1 MAPKKKPQKQSNKAA
16 SSSSSSSSKKK
27 PSSGPKLQI
36 SAENEDRLRRLL
48 LNSGRTAPPA
58 AAPIHSALSKNQKA
72 KKLNTVYEK
81 LSCEG
86 FVDDQIELALSS
98 LRDGATFET
107 ALDWLCLNLPSHELP
122 VKFSTGA
129 SRFPTGGGSVGVIL
143 TSREDWNESSDSSV
157 ELKQEEPEVYVKVK
171 GKQDEDALRSD
182 QSSQADWIRQYMR
195 RQEEEELESWED
207 EVDGVGSSR
216 EASGPRAFD
225 VIAKEYYSAR
235 SDAIKAKDKRDKK
248 GQEQAG
254 LAIRKLKQE
263 IAALGISEA
272 ALESEFQREYASEDA
287 TEKEIASPMPDN
299 IHEAVDAD
307 SIQPLD
313 EPVLDENPI
322 ENCGSEENQPKDLPS
337 CSPGQEVVA
346 SDDNSEYLALDD
358 MFSVDVP
365 HYEASPHELLELQKK
380 EKMREL
386 RSEENLGK
394 LEGIW
399 KKGEA
404 QKVPKAFLH
413 QLCQRS
419 GWDAPK
425 FNKVTGEGRK
435 ISYTDAQNR
444 VAAFALHKLFSDLP
458 VHFAITEPYA
468 SLVLIWKQE
477 ELFCTVQSTEEDRR
491 ANFVD
496 RLLESDNLSL
506 SASSSG
512 ISDAVPMVDTYVKE
526 KDDLGVA
533 RSNHRAKSMT
543 WDMLKT
549 RTALP
554 ISEVKNDI
562 LQHLKER
569 DVLVVCGET
578 GSGKTTQV
586 PQFILDDMIESGRG
600 GYCNIICTQPR
611 RIAAISV
618 AQRVADE
625 RCESSPGSDDSLVGY
640 QVRLESA
647 RSDKT
652 RLLFCTTGILL
663 RKLAGD
669 KTLNDVTHIIV
680 DEVHERSLLGDFLL
694 IILKSLIEKQSCD
707 NTSQR
712 LKVILMSATVDA
724 NLFSNY
730 FAHCPVITAQGRTHP
745 VTTHFLEE
753 IYEST
758 RYLLAPDSPAAL
770 RSDSSIKDKLGS
782 VNDRRGK
789 KNLVLAG
796 WGDDYLLSEDCLNPF
811 YVSGNYNSYSDQ
823 TQQNLK
829 RLNEDA
835 IDYELLEELICHID
849 DTCNEGAI
857 LVFLP
862 GVSEIHMLLDRLAAS
877 YRFRGPSADWL
888 LPLHSSIASTE
899 QKRVFLRPP
908 EDVRKVIIATN
919 IAETSITIDD
929 VVYVIDSGKHKENR
943 YNPQKALEPP
953 SEGAIASAI
962 SLLHEVGAVE
972 GDEELTPLGHHL
984 AKLPVDVLIG
994 KVYFYNITVA
1004 LLSSLLH
1011 IFTLSS
1017 QHLAS
1022 FHHVSSLTLLRN
1034 ILPSFQCL
1042 DHIGLDAVKQN
1053 VDRVKL
1059 ALFSDNMDKSSEL
1072 NNNDKQ
1078 SDHLLM
1084 MVAYDKWVKILNERG
1099 MKAAQRFCESKFL
1112 SSSVMRMIRDMRVQY
1127 GTLLADIG
1135 LINLPKTGEFAG
1147 RKKKNLDV
1155 WFSDQT
1161 QPFNMYS
1168 QQPEVVKA
1176 ILCAGLY
1183 PNIAANDKGI
1193 TETAVNSLTKQGNQT
1208 KSYSA
1213 WYDGRREVYIH
1224 PSSINSNFKA
1234 FQYPFLVFLEKV
1246 ETNKVYLRDTTI
1258 VSPFSILLFG
1268 GSINVHHQ
1276 SGSVTIDGW
1285 LKIAAPAQTAVLFKE
1300 LRLTLHSILKDLIR
1314 KPEISGIVHN
1324 EVLIF
1329 VLTSSSSDALAPED
1343 SPLLCI
1349 HGALPLH
1356 LSQIRVSYLSIRSLS
1371 ICYFGL
1377 MGVTVTASV
1386 LGDGNLLVWAGGQK
1400 LQESLFQGLLP
1411 SFPGSSRISPRGL
1424 EHKQPKNVNIDIEK
1438 TVVVGQSG
1446 ATHFKTIQAA
1456 IDSVPSG
1463 NNKWIKIQLQ
1473 NGIYFEKIVIPMEK
1487 EKIILQGN
1495 NPLEVIVQYNDA
1507 GQASSSGPMI
1517 VNAEYFV
1524 AINVT
1529 FKKCVIYVKGM
1540 INVKGMTNDEM
1551 VKSGEMLPG
1560 FITAQGRQSEQDT
1573 SGFVFKFCTIKG
1585 DGTAALGRAYRG
1597 YSRVVFY
1604 ATNMSNVIVPQGWDA
1619 WHYKGQ
1625 EDKITFAEVSC
1636 TGEGANKQGRV
1647 GWEKNLSHIDI
1658 AFLINIKTFIAED
1671 GWMTTLPSS
1680 F

>member
-1 MAPKKKPQKQSNKAA
+1 MAPKKKPQNQSNRAA
-16 SSSSSSSSKKK
+16 SSSKSNHQK

-48 LNSGRTAPPA
+48 LNSVRSDPPA
-58 AAPIHSALSKNQKA
+58 PAPIHSALTKSQKA
-72 KKLNTVYEK
+72 KKLNSIYEK

-98 LRDGATFET
+98 LRDGATFEA

-129 SRFPTGGGSVGVIL
+129 SRFPAGGGSVGVIS
-143 TSREDWNESSDSSV
+143 TSREDWNDFADSSV
-157 ELKQEEPEVYVKVK
+157 QLRQEEPEVLVKVK
-171 GKQDEDALRSD
+171 GKQDEDNLTSD

-195 RQEEEELESWED
+195 RQEEEEWESWED
-207 EVDGVGSSR
+207 EVDGVGSR
-216 EASGPRAFD
+216 NEVSGPRPYD

-235 SDAIKAKDKRDKK
+235 SDAIKAKEKRDKK

-263 IAALGISEA
+263 ISALGLSEA
-272 ALESEFQREYASEDA
+272 TLESEFQHEHAFEDA
-287 TEKEIASPMPDN
+287 TEKELTSPMPDG
-299 IHEAVDAD
+299 IHEPVNAD
-307 SIQPLD
+307 DVSNQPID
-313 EPVLDENPI
+313 EPTLDANPHGS
-322 ENCGSEENQPKDLPS
+322 CGSEDIQPKTLPS
-337 CSPGQEVVA
+337 SSPAQELVA
-346 SDDNSEYLALDD
+346 SDSDDGSVDVELGD
-358 MFSVDVP
+358 MFSEDVRTS
-365 HYEASPHELLELQKK
+365 EVLPHELLELQKK
-380 EKMREL
+380 EKLREL
-386 RSEENLGK
+386 RSEKNLGK

-399 KKGEA
+399 KKGES
-404 QKVPKAFLH
+404 QKIPKAFLH

-419 GWDAPK
+419 GWEAPK
-425 FNKVTGEGRK
+425 FNKVTAEGRNF
-435 ISYTDAQNR
+435 SYNVSILRKASGRGKSRQAGGLVTLQLPHQDADFESIEDAQNR
-444 VAAFALHKLFSDLP
+444 VAAFALHKIFSDLP

-477 ELFCTVQSTEEDRR
+477 ELLCTIQSTEEDRR
-491 ANFVD
+491 SNFVD
-496 RLLESDNLSL
+496 RLLEAENFSL
-506 SASSSG
+506 TASSSG
-512 ISDAVPMVDTYVKE
+512 ISDALPMVDTFVEE
-526 KDDLGVA
+526 KDDLGVVK
-533 RSNHRAKSMT
+533 SNRRAKRDSSIEAECLSLQQKQENKKKM
-543 WDMLKT
+543 WKYKDMLKT

-554 ISEVKNDI
+554 IAEVKNDI
-562 LQHLKER
+562 LQHLKEK

-586 PQFILDDMIESGRG
+586 PQFILDDMIDSGHG

-625 RCESSPGSDDSLVGY
+625 RCESSPGLDDSLVGY

-707 NTSQR
+707 NTSR
-712 LKVILMSATVDA
+712 KLKVILMSATVDA
-724 NLFSNY
+724 DLFSRY

-753 IYEST
+753 IYERT

-770 RSDSSIKDKLGS
+770 RSDSSFKDKLGS

-796 WGDDYLLSEDCLNPF
+796 WGDDHLLAEDCRNPF
-811 YVSGNYNSYSDQ
+811 YVSSNYNSYSDQ

-835 IDYELLEELICHID
+835 IDYELLEDLICHID
-849 DTCNEGAI
+849 DTCKEGAI

-899 QKRVFLRPP
+899 QKKVFLRPP
-908 EDVRKVIIATN
+908 EEIRKVIIATN

-943 YNPQKALEPP
+943 YNPQKKLSSMVEDWISQANARQRTGRAGRVKPGICFSLYTRHRFEKLMRPYQVPEMLRMPLVELCLQIKLLGLGHIKPFLSKALEPP
-953 SEGAIASAI
+953 SEGAITSAI

-972 GDEELTPLGHHL
+972 ADEELTPLGHHL

-994 KVYFYNITVA
+994 KMLLYGGIFGCLSPILSIAAFLSYKSPFVY
-1004 LLSSLLH
+1004 
-1011 IFTLSS
+1011 
-1017 QHLAS
+1017 
-1022 FHHVSSLTLLRN
+1022 
-1034 ILPSFQCL
+1034 PK
-1042 DHIGLDAVKQN
+1042 DEKQN
-1053 VDRVKL
+1053 VDRLKL
-1059 ALFSDNMDKSSEL
+1059 GLFSDNLDKSSDL
-1072 NNNDKQ
+1072 NNSDKQ

-1084 MVAYDKWVKILNERG
+1084 MVAYDKWVKILQERG

-1112 SSSVMRMIRDMRVQY
+1112 SSSVMRMIRDMRVQF

-1147 RKKKNLDV
+1147 RKKENLDV

-1168 QQPEVVKA
+1168 QQPQVVKA

-1193 TETAVNSLTKQGNQT
+1193 TEAAVNNLTKQGNQT

-1213 WYDGRREVYIH
+1213 WYDGRREVHIH

-1285 LKIAAPAQTAVLFKE
+1285 LKLAAPAQTAVLFKE

-1314 KPEISGIVHN
+1314 KPEKSGIVHN
-1324 EVLIF
+1324 EV
-1329 VLTSSSSDALAPED
+1329 
-1343 SPLLCI
+1343 
-1349 HGALPLH
+1349 
-1356 LSQIRVSYLSIRSLS
+1356 
-1371 ICYFGL
+1371 
-1377 MGVTVTASV
+1377 
-1386 LGDGNLLVWAGGQK
+1386 
-1400 LQESLFQGLLP
+1400 
-1411 SFPGSSRISPRGL
+1411 
-1424 EHKQPKNVNIDIEK
+1424 
-1438 TVVVGQSG
+1438 
-1446 ATHFKTIQAA
+1446 
-1456 IDSVPSG
+1456 
-1463 NNKWIKIQLQ
+1463 
-1473 NGIYFEKIVIPMEK
+1473 
-1487 EKIILQGN
+1487 
-1495 NPLEVIVQYNDA
+1495 
-1507 GQASSSGPMI
+1507 
-1517 VNAEYFV
+1517 
-1524 AINVT
+1524 
-1529 FKKCVIYVKGM
+1529 
-1540 INVKGMTNDEM
+1540 
-1551 VKSGEMLPG
+1551 VKSMVHLLIE
-1560 FITAQGRQSEQDT
+1560 
-1573 SGFVFKFCTIKG
+1573 
-1585 DGTAALGRAYRG
+1585 
-1597 YSRVVFY
+1597 
-1604 ATNMSNVIVPQGWDA
+1604 
-1619 WHYKGQ
+1619 
-1625 EDKITFAEVSC
+1625 
-1636 TGEGANKQGRV
+1636 EGKSQ
-1647 GWEKNLSHIDI
+1647 H
-1658 AFLINIKTFIAED
+1658 T
-1671 GWMTTLPSS
+1671 
-1680 F
+1680 